1 VIDTTL
7 TDLAFPWRAAVQLE
21 KISDDGQGIHV
32 RTRAI
37 AASAIC
43 PGCGTA
49 SPRVHAR
56 YRRRVAELPVGG
68 RRVTIHLQVRRF
80 VCLKTEC
87 AQRTFAEQVPGL
99 TARHARKSVAL
110 RRQLQTIAV
119 ALAGRPGAR
128 LAARSAI
135 TVSRSTLL
143 RLLRAIQAPEAQAG
157 PRVLGVDDFAL
168 RRGHVYATILID
180 MDTHRP
186 IDVLAGRTAE
196 AFAAWLRTHPGVQVI
211 CRDRGGAY
219 AEGARTGAPEAVQV
233 ADRYHLWANLG
244 AAVEKTVWAHRGCLA
259 EPTPQSEVAD
269 TVVPAPD
276 RTLDVDGQPRAL
288 VARKQQRHA
297 AIQQLRAQGHSL
309 TAISRQLGVCF
320 RTVQRYAAANLDD
333 LLAPAI
339 HRSSVLDDYADYIH
353 QRRGEGLTDAA
364 MLHAELRT
372 RGWLGSLRT
381 VQRYLRPLRPKTTA
395 PRPAPAPKPRRVTT
409 WIMTKPE
416 HLDTEHSATL
426 TGVLARCPELR
437 AVRRHVA
444 AFATMMRELGG
455 ELLTSWMHAVETD
468 DLPALHTLVTGL
480 RRDHAAVTA
489 GLTLPY
495 SSGAVEG
502 QVNRIKA
509 LKRAMYGRANLD
521 LLRQRIL
528 IRD

>member
-1 VIDTTL
+1 
-7 TDLAFPWRAAVQLE
+7 
-21 KISDDGQGIHV
+21 
-32 RTRAI
+32 
-37 AASAIC
+37 
-43 PGCGTA
+43 
-49 SPRVHAR
+49 
-56 YRRRVAELPVGG
+56 
-68 RRVTIHLQVRRF
+68 
-80 VCLKTEC
+80 
-87 AQRTFAEQVPGL
+87 
-99 TARHARKSVAL
+99 
-110 RRQLQTIAV
+110 
-119 ALAGRPGAR
+119 
-128 LAARSAI
+128 
-135 TVSRSTLL
+135 
-143 RLLRAIQAPEAQAG
+143 
-157 PRVLGVDDFAL
+157 
-168 RRGHVYATILID
+168 

-196 AFAAWLRTHPGVQVI
+196 TFAAWLRAHPGVQVI

-219 AEGARTGAPEAVQV
+219 ADGARTGAPEAVQV

-244 AAVEKTVWAHRGCLA
+244 TAVEKTVWDHRGCLA
-259 EPTPQSEVAD
+259 EPAPQSEVAD
-269 TVVPAPD
+269 TVVPAAD
-276 RTLDVDGQPRAL
+276 RTLDVDSQPRAL

-297 AIQQLRAQGHSL
+297 AIQQLRTQGHSL

-339 HRSSVLDDYADYIH
+339 HRTSVLDDYASYIH
-353 QRRGEGLTDAA
+353 QRRAEGLTDAA
-364 MLHAELRT
+364 VLHAELRT
-372 RGWLGSLRT
+372 LGWRGSLRT
-381 VQRYLRPLRPKTTA
+381 VQRYLRPLRPTATT

-426 TGVLARCPELR
+426 TGILARCPELR

-455 ELLTSWMHAVETD
+455 ELLDSWMHAVETD

-489 GLTLPY
+489 GLTLTY

-528 IRD
+528 IPH

>member
-1 VIDTTL
+1 M
-7 TDLAFPWRAAVQLE
+7 
-21 KISDDGQGIHV
+21 
-32 RTRAI
+32 
-37 AASAIC
+37 
-43 PGCGTA
+43 
-49 SPRVHAR
+49 HAR
-56 YRRRVAELPVGG
+56 YQRRLAELPASG
-68 RRVTIHLQVRRF
+68 RRVTIHLRVRRF
-80 VCLKTEC
+80 VCVAPEC
-87 AQRTFAEQVPGL
+87 ALRTFAEQVPGL
-99 TARHARKSVAL
+99 TARYARASVAL
-110 RRQLQTIAV
+110 RRQWQTIAV

-135 TVSRSTLL
+135 RVSRSTLL
-143 RLLRAIQAPEAQAG
+143 RLLRTMPAPEVKAG

-180 MDTHRP
+180 METHRP

-196 AFAAWLRTHPGVQVI
+196 TFAAWLREHPGVQVI

-244 AAVEKTVWAHRGCLA
+244 EAVEKTVWAHRGCLA
-259 EPTPQSEVAD
+259 EPAPQPEVAD

-276 RTLDVDGQPRAL
+276 RTLDVDGRPWPL

-309 TAISRQLGVCF
+309 TAISRQLDVCF
-320 RTVQRYAAANLDD
+320 RTVQRYAAASLDD
-333 LLAPAI
+333 LLAPAL

-353 QRRGEGLTDAA
+353 QRRAEGLTDAV
-364 MLHAELRT
+364 MLHAELQT
-372 RGWLGSLRT
+372 RGWRGSLRT
-381 VQRYLRPLRPKTTA
+381 VQRYLRPLRPKATTT
-395 PRPAPAPKPRRVTT
+395 RPVPAPKPRRITR

-416 HLDTEHSATL
+416 RLDTEHSAALAGIL
-426 TGVLARCPELR
+426 TRCPQLR
-437 AVRRHVA
+437 AVRGHVA
-444 AFATMMRELGG
+444 AFAAMMRELSG
-455 ELLTSWMHAVETD
+455 ERLNGWMRAVATD
-468 DLPALHTLVTGL
+468 DLPALHTLVAGL
-480 RRDHAAVTA
+480 RRDYAAVTA

-528 IRD
+528 IPH